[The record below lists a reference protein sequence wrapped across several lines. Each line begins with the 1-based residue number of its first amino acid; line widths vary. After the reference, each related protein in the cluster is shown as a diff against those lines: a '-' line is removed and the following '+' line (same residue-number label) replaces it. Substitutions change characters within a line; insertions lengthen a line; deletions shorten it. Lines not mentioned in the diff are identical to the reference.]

1 MASLVPDTPQ
11 TLLKILT
18 AEEAS
23 DPQWHRFVTL
33 YTPVIRAWL
42 KLHGLPPAE
51 ADDAQQEVFIR
62 LIRNLRGQS
71 YDQARSRFRTYLS
84 TLVRNIAIDH
94 LRRHRATQKHHTY
107 SSEED
112 AVLATPA
119 DAVEVPFQIDAQFR
133 LAVYEAAL
141 EGLRQDPTLTPLELE
156 VLQHSILG
164 EIPLTQLAQT
174 SSHSYTKLYRT
185 KQNLLQRLQ
194 QRIDIW
200 LL

>member
-1 MASLVPDTPQ
+1 MASLIPDTPQ
-11 TLLKILT
+11 TLLKVLT

-42 KLHGLPPAE
+42 KLYGLPPTE

-71 YDQARSRFRTYLS
+71 YDQARSRFRTYLA
-84 TLVRNIAIDH
+84 TIVRNIAIDS
-94 LRRHRATQKHHTY
+94 LRRKKKIQQRHL
-107 SSEED
+107 SSD
-112 AVLATPA
+112 DKLQNAPA
-119 DAVEVPFQIDAQFR
+119 NIAEIPFQIDAQFK

-141 EGLRQDPTLTPLELE
+141 ESLSQDPTLTPIQIE
-156 VLQHSILG
+156 VLQKCILG
-164 EIPLTQLAQT
+164 DFSLAQLAKV
-174 SSHSYTKLYRT
+174 SSHSYNKLYRT
-185 KQNLLQRLQ
+185 KQHLQNRLQ

-200 LL
+200 MI